1 MYKVI
6 FYAYDYKVIFKLIV
20 FFAPN
25 CEPSGSHILLLD
37 TVQGGRPSL
46 STAASIQGRR
56 GNIGAFR
63 PNRSTCYQKTGPGH
77 SCLKSTYQEKMERT
91 NYKRAIL
98 GTENVSQV
106 HNIF

>member
-56 GNIGAFR
+56 GNIGALYI
-63 PNRSTCYQKTGPGH
+63 SA
-77 SCLKSTYQEKMERT
+77 KSFYMLSK
-91 NYKRAIL
+91 NWAGGIL
-98 GTENVSQV
+98 V
-106 HNIF
+106 

>member
-37 TVQGGRPSL
+37 TVQGGHPSL
-46 STAASIQGRR
+46 STVAPSRVAVGISE
-56 GNIGAFR
+56 
-63 PNRSTCYQKTGPGH
+63 H
-77 SCLKSTYQEKMERT
+77 
-91 NYKRAIL
+91 L
-98 GTENVSQV
+98 GQIVLHV
-106 HNIF
+106 VKKLG